1 MTIPRLHA
9 ITDDARLAHADFV
22 DDAAALVEAGG
33 DDVALHLRGRATSA
47 ARMFEL
53 AVALLPVARAAGAK
67 LLVNDRVDVALV
79 AGADGAHLREDSL
92 DAHDAR
98 RILGDAALIG
108 VSRHGTTI
116 EPASIAGADFVVWGS
131 VFETASHP
139 GAKPAGLDALRSA
152 IQRIRANAGKSGRPP
167 VIAIGGVTPD
177 RVGAVLEA
185 GADGVAAL
193 SGIWDRGARAVEGY
207 RAALRTARPET
218 RARA

>member
-1 MTIPRLHA
+1 MTMPRLHA
-9 ITDDARLAHADFV
+9 ITDDARLARAGFV
-22 DDAAALVEAGG
+22 DDAAALLEAGG

-53 AVALLPVARAAGAK
+53 AVALLPAARAAGAK

-79 AGADGAHLREDSL
+79 AGADGAQLREDSL

-116 EPASIAGADFVVWGS
+116 DPASIAGVDFVVWGS

-139 GAKPAGLDALRSA
+139 GAQPAGLDALRKLTGGLGA
-152 IQRIRANAGKSGRPP
+152 DALP
-167 VIAIGGVTPD
+167 VIAIGGVTPE
-177 RVGAVLEA
+177 RVEAVLEA

-193 SGIWDRGARAVEGY
+193 SGIWDGGPNTVEAY
-207 RAALRTARPET
+207 RAALRART
-218 RARA
+218 H